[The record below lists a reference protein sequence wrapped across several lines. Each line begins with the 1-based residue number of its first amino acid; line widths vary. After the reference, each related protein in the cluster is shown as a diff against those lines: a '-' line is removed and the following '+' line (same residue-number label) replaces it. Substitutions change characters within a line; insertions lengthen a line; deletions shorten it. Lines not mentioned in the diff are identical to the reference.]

1 MRWNLAVAA
10 LATSWG
16 FISVIVVGVT
26 LGPLPLTVDRT
37 GLAVLAIVVLL
48 ALTRRLDL
56 LRVPR
61 ERALLAFSG
70 ALLAAHWWCYFE
82 TIKLAGAAVA
92 NFTVYTAPILLAA
105 VAPLVLPETRSRVV
119 LAALA
124 PGSAGLLLIALAGGG
139 GGRHVRPLAIVVG
152 LLGAVTYAALVVIS
166 KRLTAEL
173 PTLTI
178 TFWDYAVATVTL
190 APFLVFAPRVLPYPD
205 ELPWIVLLGVVFT
218 GLSGVL
224 YIGLLGRVTAQ
235 AMGILSY
242 IEPVSAALLTWAI
255 LGQSFGWQVALGGAL
270 VVTAGTMIVVLEPAE
285 AEAVARGAATA
296 G

>member
-26 LGPLPLTVDRT
+26 LDPLPLTVDRT

-139 GGRHVRPLAIVVG
+139 GGRHVRPLAIVVVG
-152 LLGAVTYAALVVIS
+152 DPRAVV
-166 KRLTAEL
+166 RLAGR
-173 PTLTI
+173 
-178 TFWDYAVATVTL
+178 
-190 APFLVFAPRVLPYPD
+190 PRRRARRHGRNDDRRPRAGRGGGGRTRRGD
-205 ELPWIVLLGVVFT
+205 G
-218 GLSGVL
+218 GLS
-224 YIGLLGRVTAQ
+224 R
-235 AMGILSY
+235 
-242 IEPVSAALLTWAI
+242 
-255 LGQSFGWQVALGGAL
+255 
-270 VVTAGTMIVVLEPAE
+270 
-285 AEAVARGAATA
+285 
-296 G
+296 

>member
-37 GLAVLAIVVLL
+37 ALAALAILVVL
-48 ALTRRLDL
+48 ALTRRLHL
-56 LRVPR
+56 LRVPGG
-61 ERALLAFSG
+61 RALLGLSG

-82 TIKLAGAAVA
+82 AIKLAGAAVA
-92 NFTVYTAPILLAA
+92 NFTVYTAPVLLAA
-105 VAPLVLPETRSRVV
+105 VAPLVLPEARSRVV
-119 LAALA
+119 MAALV
-124 PGSAGLLLIALAGGG
+124 PGGAGLLLIALAGGG
-139 GGRHVRPLAIVVG
+139 GGGHVRPLAVAVG
-152 LLGAVTYAALVVIS
+152 LLGAVTYAALVLIS

-178 TFWDYAVATVTL
+178 AFWDYAVATAVL
-190 APFLVFAPRVLPYPD
+190 APFLAFASRVLPHPG
-205 ELPWIVLLGVVFT
+205 ELPWVVLLGVVFT

-255 LGQSFGWQVALGGAL
+255 LRQGFGWQVAVGGAL
-270 VVTAGTMIVVLEPAE
+270 IVAAGTIIVVLEPAE
-285 AEAVARGAATA
+285 AVALTGDQMVT
-296 G
+296 